1 MANAGRKTKPLPTVK
16 WFLPLLLK
24 INPVKLSTRLLAPRV
39 LANFY
44 IAIDAVIANKIRSLL
59 TALGII
65 FGVAAVIAM
74 LAIGNGAQQEILNQ
88 IKLVGVNNIV
98 IKPIIEQKEEKLN
111 EQAGGKKEKKK
122 FSPGLTIRDVN
133 SIKKTIPGLTR
144 ISPEIILNSHVIRN
158 GVRRSAKLVG
168 VEPSYFE
175 IYDFQLVDG
184 QMFSAEH
191 MTLGGPVCIIGSSL
205 KSKFFPTENPVG
217 KSIKV
222 GPHWLTIIGV
232 LKERLVTQS
241 SISKLGIRDFNMDVY
256 APLQTVLIRYEN
268 RDLVTTEAIRL
279 ANMRSRGMVII
290 NDNSASEE
298 SEEEKKNYHQLDRLV
313 IQVDETTRM
322 QTTAEVLSR
331 LLTRRHYEV
340 VDFEIEIP
348 ELLLKQQQR
357 TNDIF
362 NYVLGAIAGISLLV
376 GGIGIMNIM
385 LASVLERIKEI
396 GLRLSIGAQKNDII
410 QQFLFEA
417 VMISVSGGIIG
428 VVLGVTMAS
437 IVSVMA
443 GIPTIVSFTSILLSF
458 GVAATVGLI
467 FGIAPARKAA
477 SQDPIASLRYE

>member
-1 MANAGRKTKPLPTVK
+1 MANL
-16 WFLPLLLK
+16 
-24 INPVKLSTRLLAPRV
+24 
-39 LANFY
+39 Y
-44 IAIDAVIANKIRSLL
+44 IAIDAVIANRVRSLL

-111 EQAGGKKEKKK
+111 EQASGKKEKKK
-122 FSPGLTIRDVN
+122 FSPGLTIRDVS
-133 SIKKTIPGLTR
+133 SIQTTIPGLAKV
-144 ISPEIILNSHVIRN
+144 SPEIILNTNIIRN
-158 GVRRSAKLVG
+158 GIRRSAKLVG
-168 VEPSYFE
+168 VEPTYFD
-175 IYDFQLVDG
+175 IYDFQLSEG
-184 QMFSAEH
+184 QMFNSEQLKLGSA
-191 MTLGGPVCIIGSSL
+191 VCIIGSAL
-205 KSKFFPTENPVG
+205 KSRFFPTENPIG

-222 GPHWLTIIGV
+222 GPHWLTIVGV
-232 LKERLVTQS
+232 MKERMVSQS

-256 APLQTVLIRYEN
+256 APLQSVLIRYEN
-268 RDLVTTEAIRL
+268 RDLITAEELRL
-279 ANMRSRGMVII
+279 AAMKSRGMVFFS
-290 NDNSASEE
+290 NAETDTE
-298 SEEEKKNYHQLDRLV
+298 SELEKKNYHQLDRLV
-313 IQVDETTRM
+313 IQVEETSKM
-322 QTTAEVLSR
+322 QSTAEILTRLLSR
-331 LLTRRHYEV
+331 KHYEV

-396 GLRLSIGAQKNDII
+396 GLRLAIGAQKKDIV

-417 VMISVSGGIIG
+417 IMISVSGGLIG
-428 VVLGVTMAS
+428 VVLGVTMAFV
-437 IVSVMA
+437 VSSVA
-443 GIPTIVSFTSILLSF
+443 DIPTIVSFSSIVLSF

-477 SQDPIASLRYE
+477 TQDPIASLRYE

>member
-1 MANAGRKTKPLPTVK
+1 MKY
-16 WFLPLLLK
+16 
-24 INPVKLSTRLLAPRV
+24 LSRYFGPRLLAN
-39 LANFY
+39 LY
-44 IAIDAVIANKIRSLL
+44 IAIDAVIANKVRSLL

-98 IKPIIEQKEEKLN
+98 VKPIVEQTEEKLN
-111 EQAGGKKEKKK
+111 EQASGKKEKKK
-122 FSPGLTIRDVN
+122 FSPGLTIRDVH
-133 SIKKTIPGLTR
+133 SIKSTIPGLTR
-144 ISPEIILNSHVIRN
+144 VSPEIILNTNVIRN
-158 GVRRSAKLVG
+158 GIRRSAKLVG

-175 IYDFQLVDG
+175 IYDFQLAEG
-184 QMFSAEH
+184 SMFNTEH
-191 MTLGGPVCIIGSSL
+191 LRVGAPVCIIGSSL
-205 KSKFFPTENPVG
+205 KSRFFPTESAIG
-217 KSIKV
+217 KNIKV

-232 LKERLVTQS
+232 TRERLVSQN
-241 SISKLGIRDFNMDVY
+241 SISKLGIRDFNMDIY
-256 APLQTVLIRYEN
+256 APLQAVLIRYEN
-268 RDLVTTEAIRL
+268 RDLITTEALRL
-279 ANMRSRGMVII
+279 ANMRSQGFII
-290 NDNSASEE
+290 LSEGETEE
-298 SEEEKKNYHQLDRLV
+298 SEAERKNYHQLDRLV
-313 IQVDETTRM
+313 IQVDETAKL
-322 QTTAEVLSR
+322 QATAEIMSR
-331 LLTRRHYEV
+331 MLTRKHYEV

-396 GLRLSIGAQKNDII
+396 GLRLSIGAQKSDVV
-410 QQFLFEA
+410 QQFLFES

-428 VVLGVTMAS
+428 VVLGVTLAYL
-437 IVSVMA
+437 VSVFA
-443 GIPTIVSFTSILLSF
+443 EIPTIITLASIALSF

-467 FGIAPARKAA
+467 FGIAPARRAA